1 MVKISDIVTQLQT
14 QIPRRTSMFSNTV
27 GISTITSTGTT
38 ATVTTT
44 VPHQLETGA
53 YVNITGT
60 KTPITISSLTRVGT
74 TVTAVTATDH
84 DLTEGYQDYV
94 EIQGATEAGY
104 NGQFTDF
111 TVPNRRTFTYEVD
124 TTPTT
129 PATGTPL
136 LTNGSAYGYNGRYE
150 ITKTGATTFTYTL
163 EASLPNAAVGTGVLK
178 LPPRIAGII
187 DKASGVEAYFSKYK
201 DASNNRI
208 SDNAEA
214 WMFATIEDSFMSKSR
229 ETTTDA
235 ISTTLTQGDFNLPL
249 LTRVIVYVFYPV
261 ANRKS
266 PRIARDEMQDLLPY
280 VTQSLFRL
288 KLPSTLAVGE
298 TSPMSFVGHGFNEFL
313 KPVYIHQFVFELQEE
328 MSYDDG
334 IDADFNVAFRDI
346 SMDIEEIDGVRVVME
361 AEINLDDEPL

>member
-1 MVKISDIVTQLQT
+1 MVKISDIVSELQA
-14 QIPRRTSMFSNTV
+14 QIPRRTSMFSETV

-38 ATVTTT
+38 ATVTTS
-44 VPHQLETGA
+44 VPHKLSTGA

-60 KTPITISSLTRVGT
+60 KTPITISTLTRSGT

-124 TTPTT
+124 TSPNS

-136 LTNGSAYGYNGRYE
+136 LMNGSAYGYNGRYE
-150 ITKTGATTFTYTL
+150 ITSTGATTFTYTL
-163 EASLPNAAVGTGVLK
+163 EASLPNSASGTGVLK
-178 LPPRIAGII
+178 LPPRIAGVI
-187 DKASGVEAYFSKYK
+187 DKASAIEAYISKYN
-201 DASNNRI
+201 SGTGL
-208 SDNAEA
+208 SDNAKA
-214 WMFATIEDSFMSKSR
+214 WMFATLEDSYISKSR
-229 ETTTDA
+229 DTTTDA
-235 ISTTLTQGDFNLPL
+235 ISTTLTQGDYNLPL

-261 ANRKS
+261 VDQKS
-266 PRIARDEMQDLLPY
+266 PRIARDAMQDLLPY

-334 IDADFNVAFRDI
+334 IDPDFNVAFRDI
-346 SMDIEEIDGVRVVME
+346 SMDMIEVEGTRVIME
-361 AEINLDDEPL
+361 AEINLDEEPL